1 MDEYGCAYCW
11 DAIKNKEKKELW
23 FFDAANNYRQCDYC
37 PKCGRK
43 YGEVPINGSIKQSTL
58 ESTIATD

>member
-1 MDEYGCAYCW
+1 MDEFGCAYCW
-11 DAIKNKEKKELW
+11 DSKHHKEKEYLF

-43 YGEVPINGSIKQSTL
+43 YGEVLVNEQL
-58 ESTIATD
+58 ESDTTE